1 MSRRMRVSTGIWE
14 DPDFTSLSRSAQ
26 LLWFYAKGL
35 RMTGAVTVA
44 RVSRKVRW
52 DAEAVRSAWL
62 ELAASKYAA
71 VLDPVTPKRRRMP
84 TRTSQLV
91 FDRDGRKCLH
101 CGTTQRLTIDHIWP
115 VSRGGS
121 DDLENLQTLCHSCN
135 AKKGAR
141 VDAHQ
146 IDQA

>member
-14 DPDFTSLSRSAQ
+14 DPDFTSLTCSAQ

-35 RMTGAVTVA
+35 RMTGPVSAA
-44 RVSRKVRW
+44 RVSRKTCW
-52 DAEAVRSAWL
+52 DREEVERAWA
-62 ELAASKYAA
+62 ELAGSKYVS
-71 VLDPVTPKRRRMP
+71 VLDPVTPKRRRMSAK
-84 TRTSQLV
+84 TSQIV

-135 AKKGAR
+135 SKKGAS

-146 IDQA
+146 IHQT